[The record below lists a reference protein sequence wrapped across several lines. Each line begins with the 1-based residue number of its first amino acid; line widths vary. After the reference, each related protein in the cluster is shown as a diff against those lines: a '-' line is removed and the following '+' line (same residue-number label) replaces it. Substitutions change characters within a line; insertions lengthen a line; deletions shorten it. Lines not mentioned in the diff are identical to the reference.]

1 MTTAPPLFRQV
12 DCLQLPVPN
21 LKAGLAFY
29 QNALGHELLWRTDD
43 AAGLRLPDSDTELVL
58 QTQRPQPEVDLLVES
73 VEVAAQRIVAAGGR
87 LLAGP
92 FDIPV
97 GRGVVIADPFGNALV
112 LLELSKGRYQT
123 DASGRVTGV
132 AP

>member
-97 GRGVVIADPFGNALV
+97 GRGVVIADPFGNA
-112 LLELSKGRYQT
+112 
-123 DASGRVTGV
+123 
-132 AP
+132 